1 MTDATAVLSAA
12 APVAEGEF
20 RIGRVFGRTANL
32 LSRNAPTYVAVTA
45 TAALPGVLLA
55 ESGEKFGEYFGEYS
69 AYAAVAW
76 VVLAVVL
83 ALAVSTLSQAVVV
96 HAAFQDMCGRP
107 VRLFESLRVGS
118 GRLLVIVG
126 LALGMGFFVGIGLLL
141 LIVPGVILL
150 IMWAVATPAC
160 VVERLGVGA
169 SMARSSALT
178 QGHRWQIFGMLV
190 LVGFAE
196 GIAGAGVK
204 AALGLAGSAGLVI
217 AGTLLWNGLS
227 GAFSAV
233 LGVATYHDLRVAKEG
248 VDTRQIA
255 AVFD

>member
-20 RIGRVFGRTANL
+20 RIGRVFSRTASL
-32 LSRNAPTYVAVTA
+32 LSRNSPIYVAVTA
-45 TAALPGVLLA
+45 VAAVPSVLLA
-55 ESGEKFGEYFGEYS
+55 EGGPHSGSTG
-69 AYAAVAW
+69 AVWPLLAI
-76 VVLAVVL
+76 VLTL
-83 ALAVSTLSQAVVV
+83 ALGTLSQAVVV
-96 HAAFQDMCGRP
+96 HAAFQDMGGRP

-118 GRLLVIVG
+118 GRLLAIVG
-126 LALGMGFFVGIGLLL
+126 LAICMAFAVGIGFLL

-150 IMWAVATPAC
+150 IMWTVATPTC
-160 VVERLGVGA
+160 VVERLGVGD

-178 QGHRWQIFGMLV
+178 KGHRWQIFGMLI
-190 LVGFAE
+190 LVGFVE
-196 GIAGAGVK
+196 SIAGAGVK

-217 AGTLLWNGLS
+217 AGTLLWSGLS
-227 GAFSAV
+227 GAFSAI
-233 LGVATYHDLRVAKEG
+233 LAVATYHDLRVAKEG

>member
-1 MTDATAVLSAA
+1 MTDATAVISAAA

-20 RIGRVFGRTANL
+20 RIGRVFARAARL
-32 LSRNAPTYVAVTA
+32 LSRNAPIYVAVSA
-45 TAALPGVLLA
+45 TAAVPSVLLA
-55 ESGEKFGEYFGEYS
+55 EAGGSFGGPS

-76 VVLAVVL
+76 VVLTVAL
-83 ALAVSTLSQAVVV
+83 ALALSTLSQAVVV

-107 VRLFESLRVGS
+107 VRLFESLRAGS
-118 GRLLVIVG
+118 GRLPVIVG

-141 LIVPGVILL
+141 LIFPGVVLL

-160 VVERLGVGA
+160 VVERLGVRA
-169 SMARSSALT
+169 SMARSSDLT
-178 QGHRWQIFGMLV
+178 QGHRWQIFGMMV

-196 GIAGAGVK
+196 SIAGAGVK
-204 AALGLAGSAGLVI
+204 AALGVAGSAGLVI

-227 GAFSAV
+227 GAFSAI
-233 LGVATYHDLRVAKEG
+233 LAVATYHDLRVAKEG
-248 VDTRQIA
+248 VDTGRIA

>member
-20 RIGRVFGRTANL
+20 RIGRVFGRTASL
-32 LSRNAPTYVAVTA
+32 LLRNAPIYVAV
-45 TAALPGVLLA
+45 
-55 ESGEKFGEYFGEYS
+55 
-69 AYAAVAW
+69 AAVAAVPS
-76 VVLAVVL
+76 VVLAEGLEISGVAGVVFWVLAIVL
-83 ALAVSTLSQAVVV
+83 ALALGTLSQAVVV

-107 VRLFESLRVGS
+107 VRLLESLRVGS

-160 VVERLGVGA
+160 VVEQLGVGA

-178 QGHRWQIFGMLV
+178 QGHRWQIFGMLI

-227 GAFSAV
+227 GAFSAI